1 MHIALIAVVMILSAQ
16 EPETADT
23 LMQKVLE
30 RHVTDMEVFKTL
42 SYDKLTRIDDLFEG
56 KEKEKRKETIKITI
70 TKLFLSGRY
79 RYEFEPSENPDK
91 IRIRFYPEN
100 SKIQPGPAIE
110 PNMGFKER
118 QLEEGLNQV
127 INKLDG
133 YLLIDRETLGII
145 EFEATIHD
153 PLRVKVMTFRIMHIR
168 YEQIRIFDI
177 WAPRKVEV
185 TFKFDDVKWL
195 ARLFINK
202 TYERNVAVFE
212 NYQRRPQ

>member
-70 TKLFLSGRY
+70 AKLFLSGRY

-91 IRIRFYPEN
+91 IESVSIP
-100 SKIQPGPAIE
+100 KIQKF
-110 PNMGFKER
+110 NRDR
-118 QLEEGLNQV
+118 QSN
-127 INKLDG
+127 
-133 YLLIDRETLGII
+133 
-145 EFEATIHD
+145 
-153 PLRVKVMTFRIMHIR
+153 P
-168 YEQIRIFDI
+168 I
-177 WAPRKVEV
+177 WAS
-185 TFKFDDVKWL
+185 
-195 ARLFINK
+195 
-202 TYERNVAVFE
+202 RNA
-212 NYQRRPQ
+212 N